1 MKRRVKKG
9 YSHLDSRKEDLE
21 LPGRSKRKIMA
32 RRRERVKM
40 NKLRVYDPED
50 LEDEDFED

>member
-9 YSHLDSRKEDLE
+9 FSHLDSRRENLE
-21 LPGRSKRKIMA
+21 LPGRSKRKMVA

-40 NKLRVYDPED
+40 NKLRVYDPEH
-50 LEDEDFED
+50 LEEEDFED

>member
-9 YSHLDSRKEDLE
+9 FSQLDSRRGDSE

-40 NKLRVYDPED
+40 NELRVYAPED
-50 LEDEDFED
+50 LEEEDFED